1 MNDYLEIYPGKLL
14 KPKDNERSDTPMIES
29 LFPTPVYKNQDYTM
43 SDKERNLIRHVC
55 GFAKTNDGGNWTSTE
70 RYLFD
75 AYDELKTFKD
85 YCQTQ
90 LNHYA
95 HEILKIHKKQQ
106 FYITQSWGNLNTPGT
121 NHHAH
126 IHLNSVISAVYFVT
140 ENSSP
145 IVFER
150 NLSSYLF
157 PLCEFTTTEFN
168 EFNSDSWKVDNTKD
182 TLLLFPSS
190 LKHRVPNNKTD
201 IDRITI
207 SFNSFIKGTIGDT
220 SKATELKL

>member
-1 MNDYLEIYPGKLL
+1 
-14 KPKDNERSDTPMIES
+14 MIES

-55 GFAKTNDGGNWTSTE
+55 GFANLNDGANYTSIE

-75 AYDELKTFKD
+75 AYDELKNFKD
-85 YCQTQ
+85 YCQAQ

-95 HEILKIHKKQQ
+95 YEVLKIDKKQQ

-121 NHHAH
+121 SHHPH
-126 IHLNSVISAVYFVT
+126 IHLNSMISAVYFVT
-140 ENSSP
+140 GDSSP
-145 IVFER
+145 ILFER

-157 PLCEFTTTEFN
+157 PLCEFTTTQFN
-168 EFNSDSWKVDNTKD
+168 EFNSDSWKIDNTKD

-190 LKHRVPNNKTD
+190 LKHSVPSNKTND
-201 IDRITI
+201 ERISI
-207 SFNSFIKGTIGDT
+207 SFNSFVKGTIGE
-220 SKATELKL
+220 SQKATELKL

>member
-220 SKATELKL
+220 S